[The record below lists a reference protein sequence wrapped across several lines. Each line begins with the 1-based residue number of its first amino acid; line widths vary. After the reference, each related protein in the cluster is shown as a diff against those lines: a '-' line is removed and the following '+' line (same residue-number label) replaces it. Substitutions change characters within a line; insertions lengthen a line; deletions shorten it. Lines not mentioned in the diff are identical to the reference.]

1 MKRFI
6 KHFVREGPGIWAC
19 VTPAEWVGPPRVQ
32 VAPGTRFRRGETFMG
47 VDVARLLDEQH
58 DRDPQR
64 R

>member
-1 MKRFI
+1 
-6 KHFVREGPGIWAC
+6 
-19 VTPAEWVGPPRVQ
+19 VQ

-58 DRDPQR
+58 EEDQNR